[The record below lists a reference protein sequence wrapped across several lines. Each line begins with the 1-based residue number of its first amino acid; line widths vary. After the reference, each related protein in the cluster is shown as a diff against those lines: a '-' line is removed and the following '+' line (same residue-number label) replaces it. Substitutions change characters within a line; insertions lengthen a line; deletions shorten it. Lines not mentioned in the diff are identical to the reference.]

1 MKHCGNKFMLVS
13 GIILCFA
20 MTACAPKIIP
30 RPDQAGLVDPESN
43 IVTKEKGGIKV
54 SIQTEEWRYAPYS
67 LNDYFTPFLFLI
79 RNNTE
84 NKVSVKYSGFILFDE
99 HGNQF
104 DAIPP
109 EGVEYMMLS
118 RELYGDRYPDIFFRF
133 EETRPPYTYGF
144 EIPAYMRRPF
154 SNISILSLPEVPVFP
169 NSQVRGFVYFRKAI
183 TYGKGLRLR
192 VEIDGFSEE
201 FEFDIRE

>member
-1 MKHCGNKFMLVS
+1 MK
-13 GIILCFA
+13 CFHKRLFIA
-20 MTACAPKIIP
+20 SLIFCSFITACAPRIIP
-30 RPDQAGLVDPESN
+30 RTGQSGLVDVESN
-43 IVTKEKGGIKV
+43 IITKEKSGIKMSV
-54 SIQTEEWRYAPYS
+54 QTEEWRYPPYA

-84 NKVSVKYSGFILFDE
+84 NKIAIKYSGFLLFDE

-104 DAIPP
+104 EAIPP
-109 EGVEYMMLS
+109 EGAEYMMAT
-118 RELYGDRYPDIFFRF
+118 RDLYGDRADIFFRF

-144 EIPAYMRRPF
+144 EVPAYLRKPF
-154 SNISILSLPEVPVFP
+154 SNISILSLPEALIYP

-192 VEIDGFSEE
+192 VELDGVEEE
-201 FEFDIRE
+201 FEFDIKK